1 MTRQAPR
8 RGRTSNLF
16 IGLAMLGLGILNIVQ
31 GSVLL
36 GIGFAAIGLAALVG
50 SPEAHA
56 WLGVDYRQ
64 RWTSLRI
71 AALALVV
78 LSLGSFVVLVVQ
90 FLS

>member
-1 MTRQAPR
+1 MTRQTSR

-16 IGLAMLGLGILNIVQ
+16 IGLAMLGLGIVNIAQ
-31 GSVLL
+31 GSIWL
-36 GIGFAAIGLAALVG
+36 GIGFAGIGLAALLG

-56 WLGVDYRQ
+56 WLGVDYGR
-64 RWTSLRI
+64 RWTPLRI

-90 FLS
+90 NLS